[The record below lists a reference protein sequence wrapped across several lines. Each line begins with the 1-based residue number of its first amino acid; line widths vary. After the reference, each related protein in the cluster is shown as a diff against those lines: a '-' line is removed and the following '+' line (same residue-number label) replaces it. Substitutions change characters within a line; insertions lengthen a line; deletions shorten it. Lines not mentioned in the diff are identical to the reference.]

1 MGGSREAPQKC
12 CLPRGLGQPRA
23 HRESS
28 LRIWGPRCEHPCV
41 QHWAS
46 WPLPTSEPP
55 GFITALV
62 VTACVMSG
70 KPLKFSELL
79 QTPL

>member
-1 MGGSREAPQKC
+1 MGGSREAPPKC
-12 CLPRGLGQPRA
+12 CFQWAQGQPTA
-23 HRESS
+23 PRESR
-28 LRIWGPRCEHPCV
+28 LGILGPTLCR
-41 QHWAS
+41 
-46 WPLPTSEPP
+46 PLQAALGFMAP

-70 KPLKFSELL
+70 NPVLHSELL